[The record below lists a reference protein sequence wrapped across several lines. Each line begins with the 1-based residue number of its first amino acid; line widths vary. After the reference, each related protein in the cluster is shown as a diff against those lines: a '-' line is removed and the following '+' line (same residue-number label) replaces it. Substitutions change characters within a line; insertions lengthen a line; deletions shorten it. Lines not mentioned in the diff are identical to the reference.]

1 MMTQALHLILLLPLI
16 GFLVSLAIPEREE
29 NLMSRWTFGMIG
41 LNFFLLLLFVIAWL
55 FQGGEAI
62 NFKEWTLFQSAGYN
76 FFVDFYFDKI
86 TATYGLIGGFL
97 TFLITV
103 YSRYYLHREKGY
115 KRFFNTLWF
124 FNLGYNWAVFSGN
137 LETLFVGWEI
147 LGISSFLLISFYRE
161 RYLPVKNAVRVFSIY
176 RIGDVGLILA
186 MWLMHHF
193 WHENITF
200 STLIDL
206 ELVSEH
212 LHSHTLIGTM
222 IGFLVLV
229 SAYAKSAQIPFSSW
243 LPRAMEGPTPSS
255 AIFYGSLSVHL
266 GVFLMLRLYPFLE
279 SQLSVRVVMV
289 LMGVVT
295 AFITTNIARVQSSVK
310 SQIAYASIAQIG
322 LIFAEIGFGWIDLAL
337 FHFCGNA
344 FLRTYQLLVSPSVVS
359 YLIREQFYNFTEQP
373 HSRISRLP
381 KKWMNTLYILSLK
394 EFNLEKLNFYLFWS
408 PLKRLGRSFQFIHKQ
423 HIAILVVPLFLV
435 GVSIQFYLDHL
446 KHQNS
451 TILSVFFAMVGLI
464 LVLRSFVEKRNVKLA
479 WWLIA
484 LNHAFIALA
493 VSFNE
498 HFTYDHVLLY
508 LSGVMVSG
516 LLGHSVL
523 NKLEAREGEL
533 SLHHF
538 QGHVYEHKGLTLSF
552 LIGGLGISGFP
563 ITPSFVGED
572 LIFSHIHENQW
583 ILATLIALS
592 FIVDGLAMIRIYS
605 RVFLGPHAKS
615 YHEIAYRSS

>member
-1 MMTQALHLILLLPLI
+1 
-16 GFLVSLAIPEREE
+16 
-29 NLMSRWTFGMIG
+29 MSKWTFGMIG
-41 LNFFLLLLFVIAWL
+41 FNFLLLLSFVVVWL
-55 FQGGEAI
+55 IHGAEAT
-62 NFKEWTLFQSAGYN
+62 NFKDWSLFQSDGYN
-76 FFVDFYFDKI
+76 FFIDFYFDKV
-86 TATYGLIGGFL
+86 TATYGLMGGFL
-97 TFLITV
+97 TFLITI

-200 STLIDL
+200 SALVDHH
-206 ELVSEH
+206 LVSEH
-212 LHSHTLIGTM
+212 LNSHNIIGAA
-222 IGFLVLV
+222 IGFLVLL

-266 GVFLMLRLYPFLE
+266 GVFLMLRMYPFLE
-279 SQLSVRVVMV
+279 SQTSVRIVMV
-289 LMGVVT
+289 ILGLVT

-322 LIFAEIGFGWIDLAL
+322 LIFMEIGFGWLNLAL
-337 FHFCGNA
+337 FHLCGNA

-359 YLIREQFYNFTEQP
+359 YLIREQFYDFKAMP
-373 HSRISRLP
+373 HSRISWLP
-381 KKWMNTLYILSLK
+381 KKWMNTLYMLSLK

-408 PLKRLGRSFQFIHKQ
+408 PLKRLGRAFS
-423 HIAILVVPLFLV
+423 ILREKHFLYLFLPLFLMGV
-435 GVSIQFYLDHL
+435 GLQFYLDHL
-446 KHQNS
+446 KHESS
-451 TILSVFFAMVGLI
+451 TMLSIFFAFVGLI
-464 LVLRSFVEKRNVKLA
+464 LVLRSFAEKWNVTLA

-484 LNHAFIALA
+484 MNHAFIALA

-498 HFTYDHVLLY
+498 HFTYNHVILY
-508 LSGVMVSG
+508 LSGVFISVSI
-516 LLGHSVL
+516 GHFVL
-523 NKLEAREGEL
+523 RRLIKIEGPL

-538 QGHVYEHKGLTLSF
+538 QGHVY
-552 LIGGLGISGFP
+552 
-563 ITPSFVGED
+563 
-572 LIFSHIHENQW
+572 
-583 ILATLIALS
+583 
-592 FIVDGLAMIRIYS
+592 
-605 RVFLGPHAKS
+605 
-615 YHEIAYRSS
+615 

>member
-1 MMTQALHLILLLPLI
+1 MMTQFFHLILLMPLL
-16 GFLVSLAIPEREE
+16 GFIMSLLIPEKWE
-29 NLMSRWTFGMIG
+29 NLMSRWTFGMVG
-41 LNFFLLLLFVIAWL
+41 VNFILLLLFAVVWMINGAEAMNFRDL
-55 FQGGEAI
+55 SLLKSQG
-62 NFKEWTLFQSAGYN
+62 YH
-76 FFVDFYFDKI
+76 FFIDFYFDKVSAI
-86 TATYGLIGGFL
+86 YGLVGGFL

-193 WHENITF
+193 WQENITF
-200 STLIDL
+200 SALMDQTL
-206 ELVSEH
+206 VREH
-212 LHSHTLIGTM
+212 LSHHNLIGAT
-222 IGFLVLV
+222 IGFLVLI
-229 SAYAKSAQIPFSSW
+229 SAYAKSAQLPFSSW

-266 GVFLMLRLYPFLE
+266 GVFLMLRMYPFLE
-279 SQLSVRVVMV
+279 SQYSVRVSMII
-289 LMGVVT
+289 LGMLT

-322 LIFAEIGFGWIDLAL
+322 LIFIEIGFGWVDLAL
-337 FHFCGNA
+337 FHFAGNA

-359 YLIREQFYNFTEQP
+359 YMIREQFYEFKALP
-373 HSRISRLP
+373 HSRISWVP
-381 KKWMNTLYILSLK
+381 KRWMNSLYIMSLK
-394 EFNLEKLNFYLFWS
+394 EFNLEKLNFYLFWN
-408 PLKRLGRSFQFIHKQ
+408 PLKKMGRTLSFLRLKHFKR
-423 HIAILVVPLFLV
+423 VVLPLFVV
-435 GVSIQFYLDHL
+435 GIGLQFYLDHL
-446 KHQNS
+446 KHQHS
-451 TILSVFFAMVGLI
+451 TVLSVLFALLGLMW
-464 LVLRSFVEKRNVKLA
+464 VLRSFAEKSNVIMA

-498 HFTYDHVLLY
+498 HFTYNHVFLY
-508 LSGVMVSG
+508 MSGVFVSAVG
-516 LLGHSVL
+516 GHFI
-523 NKLEAREGEL
+523 L
-533 SLHHF
+533 SHLIKKERSIGLHHF
-538 QGHVYEHKGLTLSF
+538 QGHVYEYKGLTLLF
-552 LIGGLGISGFP
+552 LICGLGISGFP

-572 LIFSHIHENQW
+572 LIFSHIHEHQW
-583 ILATLIALS
+583 LLATLIALS

-615 YHEIAYRSS
+615 YHEVAFRSS